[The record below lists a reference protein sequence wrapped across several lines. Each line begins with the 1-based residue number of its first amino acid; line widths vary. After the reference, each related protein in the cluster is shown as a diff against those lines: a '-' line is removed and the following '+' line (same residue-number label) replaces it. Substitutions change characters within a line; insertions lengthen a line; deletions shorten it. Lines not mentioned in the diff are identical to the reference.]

1 MHIGGGAGDEQAI
14 HPVENGVH
22 VVSVLK
28 GRHDEG
34 HDTSHFQGGGNILV
48 LRGVPVGSGKMPYVG
63 GDGDDGFWHGGSG
76 TNLRNMCDR
85 RRTKSSM
92 PLPPADP
99 ACA

>member
-1 MHIGGGAGDEQAI
+1 
-14 HPVENGVH
+14 
-22 VVSVLK
+22 
-28 GRHDEG
+28 
-34 HDTSHFQGGGNILV
+34 
-48 LRGVPVGSGKMPYVG
+48 MPYVG